1 MKKSVKKS
9 RATSSRSNRGTN
21 GTTSPPVETTD
32 SLFQVNESGRGA
44 ALVLRRPGLANIKP
58 RLDAP
63 PPTQPGSADF
73 FIAQVFGSRDRGL
86 EFVES
91 LIAGQAENADP
102 KWVNVILLYR
112 EWEAR
117 HKLGRMKD
125 PPTLNL
131 VCHSLNFDTP
141 TFIRELQTGMLAY
154 VKSQAVLTA
163 VAASPEVI
171 KNLNSKAKDK
181 KADTKTIELQL
192 RVAGVIDE
200 RGAPVQ
206 VNVNQQQAVVMNK
219 GDKDKQRA
227 PLLQF
232 IETVEIIDAEVRR
245 TDDISGTSEESGTI
259 RDE

>member
-1 MKKSVKKS
+1 MKTTKSKKRKKSS
-9 RATSSRSNRGTN
+9 PRRGTN
-21 GTTSPPVETTD
+21 GTTSHLVETTD
-32 SLFQVNESGRGA
+32 SLFQVNESGRGS
-44 ALVLRRPGLANIKP
+44 ALVLRRAGLGNIKP

-73 FIAQVFGSRDRGL
+73 FVAQVFGSRDRGL
-86 EFVES
+86 EFIES
-91 LIAGQAENADP
+91 LVAGQAENADT
-102 KWVNVILLYR
+102 KWVNVLLLYR

-117 HKLGRMKD
+117 YKLGRMKD

-163 VAASPEVI
+163 VAASPDVI
-171 KNLNSKAKDK
+171 KNLNNKAKNK

-219 GDKDKQRA
+219 GDKDKQRS

-232 IETVEIIDAEVRR
+232 SETVEIIDAEVRR
-245 TDDISGTSEESGTI
+245 TDDPE
-259 RDE
+259 RV

>member
-1 MKKSVKKS
+1 MKKSVKK
-9 RATSSRSNRGTN
+9 RQVRSSRSAKETN
-21 GTTSPPVETTD
+21 GTTSPLDETTD

-44 ALVLRRPGLANIKP
+44 ALVLRRPGLANVKP

-73 FIAQVFGSRDRGL
+73 FVAQVFGSRDKGL
-86 EFVES
+86 EFIES
-91 LIAGQAENADP
+91 LVAGQAENADP

-117 HKLGRMKD
+117 HKIGRMKT

-141 TFIRELQTGMLAY
+141 TFIRELQSGMLAY
-154 VKSQAVLTA
+154 VKTQSVLTA
-163 VAASPEVI
+163 VAAAPEVI
-171 KNLNSKAKDK
+171 KNLNRKAKDK
-181 KADTKTIELQL
+181 KTDTKTIELQL

-206 VNVNQQQAVVMNK
+206 VNVNQQQAVIMSK

-232 IETVEIIDAEVRR
+232 SETVEIIDAEVRR
-245 TDDISGTSEESGTI
+245 TDAEIPGENTSS
-259 RDE
+259 